1 MPHDLART
9 LNTLTVAKLRA
20 KLAGLPDDQ
29 PVMVCVP
36 SGDHWRTELAAP
48 IGDVRPV
55 DIVRSTYHR
64 GFRLPRDPDEPA
76 PDALNVILLGG
87 V

>member
-9 LNTLTVAKLRA
+9 LNTLTVAELRA
-20 KLAGLPDDQ
+20 QLAGLPDDQ
-29 PVMVCVP
+29 PVMLRVP
-36 SGDHWRTELAAP
+36 SGDHWRTELAVP
-48 IGDVRPV
+48 IQDLQSV

-76 PDALNVILLGG
+76 PDALSVILLSGA
-87 V
+87 